1 MGAIGQALDDIVKRI
16 SALVST
22 FIIYSIIVFILGE
35 FYGIWAY
42 NRGEWVYYPLYLL
55 LIALIIKILKK
66 S

>member
-1 MGAIGQALDDIVKRI
+1 MGVIGQAIDDIVKRI

-42 NRGEWVYYPLYLL
+42 GKGEWIYYPLYVLL
-55 LIALIIKILKK
+55 LALIIRILRR
-66 S
+66 